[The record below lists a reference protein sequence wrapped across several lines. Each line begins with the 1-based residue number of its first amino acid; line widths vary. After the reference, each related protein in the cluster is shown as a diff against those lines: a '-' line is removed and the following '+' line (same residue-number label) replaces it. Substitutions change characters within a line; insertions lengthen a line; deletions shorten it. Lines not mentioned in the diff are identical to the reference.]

1 MIIKLKLDHHQ
12 NIIEIKMVNFK
23 SFTFL
28 LCSFFCS
35 CEITEQQE
43 LPKNENPEKVQDDE
57 LLADLPVK
65 KSFKTQGEE
74 PIKTLP
80 VGQDQKKSFN
90 DLESPTIQGTPRHDY
105 PSENLLE

>member
-1 MIIKLKLDHHQ
+1 M
-12 NIIEIKMVNFK
+12 NFK
-23 SFTFL
+23 SLTL
-28 LCSFFCS
+28 LLFFFFCS
-35 CEITEQQE
+35 CDITEQQE
-43 LPKNENPEKVQDDE
+43 LPKNENSEKVQNDE

-90 DLESPTIQGTPRHDY
+90 DLESPAIQGNPRHDY
-105 PSENLLE
+105 PPENLLE